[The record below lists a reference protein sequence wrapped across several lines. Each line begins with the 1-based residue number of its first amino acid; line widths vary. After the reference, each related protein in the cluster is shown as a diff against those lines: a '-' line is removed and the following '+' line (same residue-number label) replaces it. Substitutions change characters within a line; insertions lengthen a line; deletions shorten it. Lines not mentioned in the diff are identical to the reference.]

1 MTMTMLLVVELE
13 HDKGDDGRGLHH
25 VWKPTGIE
33 EFCLCLFMN
42 LNAKPVEKP
51 LIIWLPTCT
60 RSHKRPP
67 VRIANPKTPC
77 AKCLFLPLPMPNQA
91 DLPLNP
97 VAAEAVAAAV
107 VGAVQTDTKTKPQ
120 ARRLMIRENSLP
132 PPAWR
137 RDIVY

>member
-1 MTMTMLLVVELE
+1 
-13 HDKGDDGRGLHH
+13 
-25 VWKPTGIE
+25 
-33 EFCLCLFMN
+33 
-42 LNAKPVEKP
+42 
-51 LIIWLPTCT
+51 
-60 RSHKRPP
+60 
-67 VRIANPKTPC
+67 
-77 AKCLFLPLPMPNQA
+77 MPNQA